1 MRIHPGYEISMLTM
15 LRIGDVVYLKALSR
29 EMLVVNSAE
38 AAYEIL
44 DKNSSLTSDR
54 PQNIMISL
62 CVSMT
67 L

>member
-1 MRIHPGYEISMLTM
+1 MLTM
-15 LRIGDVVYLKALSR
+15 LRIGDVIYLKALSR
-29 EMLVVNSAE
+29 EMLVVNSPE

-62 CVSMT
+62 CVSLT

>member
-1 MRIHPGYEISMLTM
+1 MRMQPDYEISMLTM
-15 LRIGDVVYLKALSR
+15 LRIGDVIYLKALSR

-62 CVSMT
+62 CVT
-67 L
+67 LML

>member
-1 MRIHPGYEISMLTM
+1 MRMQPDYEISMLTM
-15 LRIGDVVYLKALSR
+15 LRIGDVIYLKALSR

-62 CVSMT
+62 CVSLT

>member
-1 MRIHPGYEISMLTM
+1 MRIHPDYEITMLTM
-15 LRIGDVVYLKALSR
+15 LRIGDVIYLKALSR

-62 CVSMT
+62 CVSLT